1 VSMLVNVSPKLAA
14 GVAQGLG
21 IAVPAAMP
29 RAIAKPPKP
38 EVTLSPTLSLTARP
52 GDGGIRT
59 RKVALLIADGID
71 GASLGAVKAA
81 LMDAGASPV
90 LVGQRLGAVTT
101 VSGDVLQADATMES
115 EAGVVFDAL
124 VLPDGEAGVKRLAAD
139 AHCGEYIKMQYRHC
153 KTILALGASSELLD
167 GAGASRNMAN
177 GSPDPGIVVG
187 DSGNADSVAAE
198 FIAAMA
204 MHRHWPRETDPPM
217 V

>member
-1 VSMLVNVSPKLAA
+1 MSAPLAA

-29 RAIAKPPKP
+29 RAMAQPPQP
-38 EVTLSPTLSLTARP
+38 EVALSPTLSLTARP

-59 RKVALLIADGID
+59 RRIALLIADGID

-81 LMDAGASPV
+81 LVAAGASPV

-101 VSGDVLQADATMES
+101 ATGDQLEADATLES

-124 VLPDGEAGVKRLAAD
+124 VLPDGEAAVKLLAGD
-139 AHCGEYIKMQYRHC
+139 ARCDEYIKLQYRHC
-153 KTILALGASSELLD
+153 KTILALGASSALLD
-167 GAGASRNMAN
+167 GAGASRNLAD
-177 GSPDPGIVVG
+177 GSPDPGIVAAAAG
-187 DSGNADSVAAE
+187 DADNAAATFIGAVAL
-198 FIAAMA
+198 
-204 MHRHWPRETDPPM
+204 HRHWARETDPPM